1 MTHTYIDPEKE
12 LRKQAL
18 VADYRDYMEKT
29 APEHPQAP
37 QELVLQTPYYQIPRS
52 LNAQWHHKIAEE
64 TRERAMKKAI
74 DVMENSVVQKS
85 TYIRLLPLPRARE
98 KECKY
103 RETLV
108 SFLLVM

>member
-1 MTHTYIDPEKE
+1 
-12 LRKQAL
+12 
-18 VADYRDYMEKT
+18 
-29 APEHPQAP
+29 
-37 QELVLQTPYYQIPRS
+37 
-52 LNAQWHHKIAEE
+52 
-64 TRERAMKKAI
+64 MKKAI
-74 DVMENSVVQKS
+74 DIMENSVVQKS